1 VFTKV
6 TGVDSSLDFIQ
17 IIYNEEHKKELYPF
31 SRCYHSVGITPFFE
45 NTIISGVA
53 PILRADYIGICSWR
67 LRFKRGQGYA
77 PIILKDLDLTEEK
90 IVSQDA
96 DVCILTPSRQS
107 HQPLFMAAQWHGQA
121 WVDAFHVFKG
131 FLSDIGI
138 TVPNELT
145 NTIYENHFVARKE
158 IYHDYVNRVL
168 IPACKFM
175 NENDIFMTPSGYIHK
190 KRDPKEIARVQKML
204 RMTDWPIAPFIL
216 ERLFSIYIEGKGL
229 KIVPC

>member
-1 VFTKV
+1 M
-6 TGVDSSLDFIQ
+6 SLDFIQ

-31 SRCYHSVGITPFFE
+31 SVAYASVGLTTFFE
-45 NTIISGVA
+45 NSIIAGVV
-53 PILRADYIGICSWR
+53 PLLQSDFIGVTSWR

-77 PIILKDLDLTEEK
+77 PIIIKDLDLTEEK
-90 IVSQDA
+90 IISQDA

-158 IYHDYVNRVL
+158 IYHSYVKDVL
-168 IPACKFM
+168 IPACHFM
-175 NENDIFMTPSGYIHK
+175 DSQPIFMAPSGYIHK
-190 KRDPKEIARVQKML
+190 KRDPKEIKRVQDML
-204 RMTDWPIAPFIL
+204 RMPDWPIAPFIL